1 VLVAHAYNP
10 SNKGGRDR
18 RITVGGQPRQIIH
31 ETLSQKKKNHKKG
44 LVEWLKVWALSS
56 SPRTAK
62 KKKEKKSNGFLDT
75 VWDQFTR
82 GLQGGQE
89 TLGRRWSFPCGGHR
103 CYGLSENRE

>member
-62 KKKEKKSNGFLDT
+62 KKKRKKNLTVFLIRCGT
-75 VWDQFTR
+75 SS
-82 GLQGGQE
+82 QE
-89 TLGRRWSFPCGGHR
+89 GCREGRR
-103 CYGLSENRE
+103 L